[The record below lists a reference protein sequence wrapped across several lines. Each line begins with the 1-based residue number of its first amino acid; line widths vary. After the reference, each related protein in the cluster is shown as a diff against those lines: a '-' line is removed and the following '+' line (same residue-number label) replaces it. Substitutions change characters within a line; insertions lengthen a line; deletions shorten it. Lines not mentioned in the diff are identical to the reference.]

1 MRAENGEV
9 VEAIPPPAEEMMSA
23 LTPPPAVGGRRGCLA
38 NVSWNDVTS
47 DEAEPVNEPAVDGR
61 NDGVEADLLDGERD
75 SDAGESTETVRGV
88 VGDWRIAPSEA
99 IVGVW
104 KAGVMRDAGRGGRG
118 VVGEVTGVGG
128 RRVAGEDESWPRVF
142 ILAVG
147 AGTPFM

>member
-1 MRAENGEV
+1 M
-9 VEAIPPPAEEMMSA
+9 
-23 LTPPPAVGGRRGCLA
+23 
-38 NVSWNDVTS
+38 
-47 DEAEPVNEPAVDGR
+47 NEPAVDGR

-118 VVGEVTGVGG
+118 VVGEVPGVGG
-128 RRVAGEDESWPRVF
+128 RRVAGEDESWQRLRVYVRVF
-142 ILAVG
+142 ELAMLSG
-147 AGTPFM
+147 CARCSAGTAVRQANSMQSKRGTGLVSDGLRVKLA

>member
-1 MRAENGEV
+1 M
-9 VEAIPPPAEEMMSA
+9 
-23 LTPPPAVGGRRGCLA
+23 
-38 NVSWNDVTS
+38 TS

-118 VVGEVTGVGG
+118 VVGEVPGVGG
-128 RRVAGEDESWPRVF
+128 RWVAGEDESWPRLRVYVSSNF
-142 ILAVG
+142 RCSVGVLAARQAQLCGRPTACSLREVQVWSQ
-147 AGTPFM
+147 MDCV